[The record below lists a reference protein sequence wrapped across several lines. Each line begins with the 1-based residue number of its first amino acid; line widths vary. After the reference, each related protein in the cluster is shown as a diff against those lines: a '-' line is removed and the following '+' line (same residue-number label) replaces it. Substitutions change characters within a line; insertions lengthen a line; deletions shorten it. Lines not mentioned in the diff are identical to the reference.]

1 MTIHAIILA
10 GGAGSRLAES
20 APEDTPA
27 KPLLAGRDGVRLID
41 RVLEASAASTSAG
54 VRVVVAG
61 EMDLPED
68 VVRLREDPPL
78 SGPAAAVATGARAL
92 VERKDTEDEDLVLL
106 LAADLLDPEPGIA
119 ALLAG
124 FREATESSDDA
135 EEVSGAIGT
144 VAGRRQPLMSVVTL
158 GALADAV
165 GEDSFADAPMMRLL
179 RRIPMVE
186 AELPEVAAADVD
198 TWDDWTEHLRHQ
210 PVTWQDARSGI
221 AETVATIVARTGR
234 SNCAEGENGASRTP
248 TPCDVLA
255 ADVLS
260 PIPVPHYTSSAMDG
274 FAVSGPGPWTLLAST
289 PTDARGR
296 NLHSTGGS
304 LEPGQALPILTG
316 SLIPEGTTAVVRSE
330 NSEVTD
336 DILHAETPE
345 DGRDIRPAGQEWET
359 GAVLAGSGTRL
370 TPRHVA
376 MLAACGVDIV
386 QVRQAPQVACAF
398 TGNEVIGHGVPGPG
412 EVRDAFSTS
421 FPALLS
427 GWGAEVTVADRLPDD
442 PVAVEDWLRRP
453 DVQAADI
460 VVMTGGSGRS
470 SQDFARRFISRVAE
484 EVLAEEVACQPGH
497 PTLITRRADQLII
510 GVPGNPFAAHV
521 ALHSFIAPAVA
532 VFSGA
537 GSADAAQV
545 AVATHSA
552 TVSESGHVGSLRRDR
567 VRLVPATL
575 GDDAGQATVEPV
587 PGSHSHMLSGY
598 AAADVLIVV
607 PRGGVEP
614 GDRVEYLPL

>member
-20 APEDTPA
+20 APADTPA

-41 RVLEASAASTSAG
+41 RVLDAAAASAAQDAASTG

-92 VERKDTEDEDLVLL
+92 AAREDTADEDLILL
-106 LAADLLDPEPGIA
+106 LAADLLDPAPGIA
-119 ALLAG
+119 ALVAG
-124 FREATESSDDA
+124 FREAADDTA
-135 EEVSGAIGT
+135 GVIGT

-158 GALADAV
+158 GALSEAV

-179 RRIPMVE
+179 HRIPMAEV
-186 AELPEVAAADVD
+186 ELPEVAAADVD
-198 TWDDWTEHLRHQ
+198 TWDDWTEHLSHQ
-210 PVTWQDARSGI
+210 PVTWQDARSRI
-221 AETVATIVARTGR
+221 ADTVAAIVARTGR
-234 SNCAEGENGASRTP
+234 NEEDNGASHTP
-248 TPCDVLA
+248 APGDVLA
-255 ADVLS
+255 QDVLS

-274 FAVSGPGPWTLLAST
+274 FAVSGAGPWTLLAST
-289 PTDARGR
+289 PTNARGR
-296 NLHSTGGS
+296 NLHSTGGT

-330 NSEVTD
+330 NAEITD
-336 DILHAETPE
+336 DTLQAETPE
-345 DGRDIRPAGQEWET
+345 DGRDIRPSGQEWEA
-359 GAVLAGSGTRL
+359 GAVLVSAGTRL

-376 MLAACGVDIV
+376 MLSACGVDTV
-386 QVRQAPQVACAF
+386 EVRQAPSVACAF
-398 TGNEVIGHGVPGPG
+398 TGNEVIDDGVPGPG
-412 EVRDAFSTS
+412 EVRDAFSAS

-470 SQDFARRFISRVAE
+470 TQDFARRFISRVAE

-532 VFSGA
+532 MFCGTASD
-537 GSADAAQV
+537 DAARA
-545 AVATHSA
+545 AVALHPA
-552 TVSESGHVGSLRRDR
+552 TVAESGHVGALHRDR
-567 VRLVPATL
+567 VRLMPATL
-575 GDDAGQATVEPV
+575 GENDGQTTVSPV

-598 AAADVLIVV
+598 AAADVLIIV
-607 PRGGVEP
+607 PREGVDP
-614 GDRVEYLPL
+614 GDRVQYLPL